1 MKIQMKH
8 FTFNVEFNFF
18 SSFQHGTCP
27 ICRKLLNDNSQDSF
41 STTNLQDTFMSD
53 ASTTNQESSQTTSA
67 SENED
72 LSSVSRNFNSHQ
84 SSVYDFTDEFD

>member
-1 MKIQMKH
+1 
-8 FTFNVEFNFF
+8 
-18 SSFQHGTCP
+18 
-27 ICRKLLNDNSQDSF
+27 
-41 STTNLQDTFMSD
+41 MSD

-67 SENED
+67 SESED

>member
-1 MKIQMKH
+1 
-8 FTFNVEFNFF
+8 
-18 SSFQHGTCP
+18 
-27 ICRKLLNDNSQDSF
+27 
-41 STTNLQDTFMSD
+41 MSD

-84 SSVYDFTDEFD
+84 PSVYDFTDDFD